1 MTVIF
6 TKADIQSEIFV
17 VDKYLGTEFIS
28 LETKLAGF
36 KDLGYYVVDVSLVET
51 KQSGLGNYSKYL
63 IRYVAP
69 KYEVKVDRKTWD
81 DFAGE
86 WWSFGAKTERVFDTM
101 VEAETYRDE
110 IKSKGVIVDIIEHS
124 PLDLPL

>member
-1 MTVIF
+1 M
-6 TKADIQSEIFV
+6 DIS
-17 VDKYLGTEFIS
+17 L
-28 LETKLAGF
+28 LETKL
-36 KDLGYYVVDVSLVET
+36 
-51 KQSGLGNYSKYL
+51 SGLGNYSKYL

-81 DFAGE
+81 DYAGE

-101 VEAETYRDE
+101 VEAETYKKE
-110 IKSKGVIVDIIEHS
+110 VESVCVIVDIIEHS

>member
-1 MTVIF
+1 MTTIF
-6 TKADIQSEIFV
+6 TKADIQSEVFV
-17 VDKYLGTEFIS
+17 VDSYLGTKAIS
-28 LETKLAGF
+28 LETKLDKF
-36 KDLGYYVVDVSLVET
+36 KKQGCYVVDVGLLET

-69 KYEVKVDRKTWD
+69 RYEVKVDRKTWD

-101 VEAETYRDE
+101 IEAEAYKDE
-110 IKSKGVIVDIIEHS
+110 IKSEGVIVDIIEHS

>member
-1 MTVIF
+1 MIIF
-6 TKADIQSEIFV
+6 TKADIQSEVFI
-17 VDKYLGTEFIS
+17 VDGYLGTKADT
-28 LETKLAGF
+28 LETKLAEF
-36 KDLGYYVVDVSLVET
+36 KDLGCYIVDVSLLET
-51 KQSGLGNYSKYL
+51 RQSGLGNYSKYL